1 MTHSEACDILGI
13 REGAEPDI
21 VTKAFNKLNSDITR
35 QIESAGSKFLRETLI
50 KNRKALTEAY
60 HFLIKGSETE
70 GSLSFSDAYKM
81 LLNDESDSIQ
91 IIEDRFIKLKSE
103 YEFGLRAPNKKI
115 REIATADIK
124 IISDVFEHIIS
135 NVKSPAAD
143 EIPRAYLESIRDDE
157 RKKLELEFERKYD
170 SLKRSFDESN
180 ERFEDKISALS
191 SEKTRI
197 LNDLTKLI
205 ELIATEQF
213 SEATQLSLKLESKY
227 SLNFRTSELQNLR
240 TSEPQTSEF
249 KPQTSDFKPQTS
261 DFKPQTS
268 DFKPQ
273 TSDFKPQTSDFK
285 PLPGDSGFG
294 IENVSFDFADDH
306 IDRMLLDQSKKL
318 SPKIETPPAVNGD
331 NLDSRTVAE
340 KLFSEGR
347 FQDALF
353 YFKEA
358 KGDQPEDYSLD
369 VYIQELE
376 HLVTQENE
384 ESGNKQKTQE
394 NYEKEAY
401 EEVLK
406 EANTLRAA
414 KNFSDALEIYNSLL
428 LSDPDNPYLL
438 YCKTECE
445 DELKRH
451 RETGISSG
459 LATKPTQTELLSLKR
474 NGDDLMNKKNFAGA
488 LELYKKA
495 LKINPKDIY
504 LQIVIDQ
511 CTREIAR

>member
-13 REGAEPDI
+13 REGADPDI

-50 KNRKALTEAY
+50 KNRKALSEAY

-143 EIPRAYLESIRDDE
+143 EIPGAYIASIREDE

-170 SLKRSFDESN
+170 SLKRSFDEST

-197 LNDLTKLI
+197 INDLTRLI

-213 SEATQLSLKLESKY
+213 SEATQLCLKLEGKY
-227 SLNFRTSELQNLR
+227 SLNFRTS
-240 TSEPQTSEF
+240 

-273 TSDFKPQTSDFK
+273 TSDFKPQTSDFL

-294 IENVSFDFADDH
+294 IENISFDFAEDH
-306 IDRMLLDQSKKL
+306 IDKMLLDQSKKL
-318 SPKIETPPAVNGD
+318 SPKIETLPAANGD

-384 ESGNKQKTQE
+384 ESGNKQKPQE

-406 EANTLRAA
+406 EANALRAA

-459 LATKPTQTELLSLKR
+459 LTTKPTQTELLSLKR
-474 NGDDLMNKKNFAGA
+474 NGDELMNKKNFAGA

>member
-13 REGAEPDI
+13 REGADPEI

-50 KNRKALTEAY
+50 KNRQALSEAY
-60 HFLIKGSETE
+60 RFLIKGSDTE
-70 GSLSFSDAYKM
+70 GSLTFSDAYKM
-81 LLNDESDSIQ
+81 LLTDESESV
-91 IIEDRFIKLKSE
+91 ELVEERFLKLKSE

-135 NVKSPAAD
+135 NVKRPAID
-143 EIPRAYLESIRDDE
+143 EIPLAFIESIRTEE
-157 RKKLELEFERKYD
+157 RKKLELEFERKFD
-170 SLKRSFDESN
+170 SQQRSFNESK
-180 ERFEDKISALS
+180 EKFEDKISSLS

-197 LNDLTKLI
+197 INNFVRLI
-205 ELIATEQF
+205 ELI
-213 SEATQLSLKLESKY
+213 SSNKIHEAIQLAQKFDEKY
-227 SLNFRTSELQNLR
+227 SLNLLDSVLQILKSPEEAGDSSSASVSKEVSQPPVIVESEYPQIVQQYNNIVVEGVN
-240 TSEPQTSEF
+240 EPEN
-249 KPQTSDFKPQTS
+249 
-261 DFKPQTS
+261 
-268 DFKPQ
+268 
-273 TSDFKPQTSDFK
+273 
-285 PLPGDSGFG
+285 SGFG
-294 IENVSFDFADDH
+294 LENVNIELSDDN
-306 IDRMLLDQSKKL
+306 IDKMLLNQSKKL
-318 SPKIETPPAVNGD
+318 SPKTDSNSTTNPD
-331 NLDSRTVAE
+331 NLNSRSVAE

-358 KGDQPEDYSLD
+358 KGDQPKDYSLD

-376 HLVTQENE
+376 HLVSQEKE
-384 ESGNKQKTQE
+384 ERGLPKAKPQE

-406 EANTLRAA
+406 EANTLRAS
-414 KNFSDALEIYNSLL
+414 KNFAEALEIYNSLL

-451 RETGISSG
+451 SEIRISPAMSV
-459 LATKPTQTELLSLKR
+459 KPTQTELLSLKR
-474 NGDDLMNKKNFAGA
+474 SGDELMNKKNFAGA
-488 LELYKKA
+488 LELYRRA

-511 CTREIAR
+511 CTKELSN